1 MKLFS
6 GMSRTD
12 YQDVMRAIGYF
23 IDERGYTD
31 VRIIEIDDGLVVQGR
46 VTDRKELGAASFDTY
61 LITDE
66 DLKVMV
72 RDSFRRREQKPPSFV
87 DPEST

>member
-12 YQDVMRAIGYF
+12 YQDVLRAIGRF
-23 IDERGYTD
+23 IDERGYSD
-31 VRIIEIDDGLVVQGR
+31 VRIVEIGDGLVIQGR
-46 VTDRKELGAASFDTY
+46 VAERRELGAAGYDTF

-66 DLKVMV
+66 DLKELV
-72 RDSFRRREQKPPSFV
+72 RDAFERRGQEPPAYAK
-87 DPEST
+87 